1 MCVLTPHG
9 DCWLPINFVLLALW
23 SISAP
28 ADGWI
33 LINAFREEGMSILKM
48 IHNGFEDLQ
57 ISLDLEA
64 FRNLPQLQAET
75 ETFPS
80 QSTIHFSLYSLLYF

>member
-1 MCVLTPHG
+1 
-9 DCWLPINFVLLALW
+9 
-23 SISAP
+23 
-28 ADGWI
+28 
-33 LINAFREEGMSILKM
+33 MSILKM